1 MKLLAAADL
10 HGSQYRLNILLD
22 NIENYA
28 PNLVVLCGDITQFGP
43 GKVAKNFLNQIP
55 IDTLAIIGNID
66 TIDVNDSINESKA
79 ENLHL
84 KKVERNNISFI
95 GIGGILPIP
104 LLQTFIY
111 SKTTE
116 KPLKEMIDKNTILI
130 THEPP
135 YKTKDRVFFG
145 HHAGNKELRDLV
157 EQYLPKL
164 VLCGHI
170 HEDPGFTKVNNCVI
184 VNCSMGKRT
193 EGALIEINDGINVQ
207 ILD

>member
-28 PNLVVLCGDITQFGP
+28 PNLVVICGDITQFGP
-43 GKVAKNFLNQIP
+43 GEIAKNFLNQIP
-55 IDTLAIIGNID
+55 IDTLAILGNID
-66 TIDVNDSINESKA
+66 TPDVNESINESKA
-79 ENLHL
+79 INLHL
-84 KKVERNNISFI
+84 KHYVKNDVSFV
-95 GIGGILPIP
+95 GIGGKLPTP
-104 LLQTFIY
+104 LLTTIIHNK
-111 SKTTE
+111 KTDS
-116 KPLKEMIDKNTILI
+116 PLKETIDQNTILV

-157 EQYLPKL
+157 EQCLPKL

-170 HEDPGFTKVNNCVI
+170 HEDPGSIRVNNSVI
-184 VNCSMGKRT
+184 VNCSMGKKT
-193 EGALIEINDGINVQ
+193 EGALIEINDDINVK